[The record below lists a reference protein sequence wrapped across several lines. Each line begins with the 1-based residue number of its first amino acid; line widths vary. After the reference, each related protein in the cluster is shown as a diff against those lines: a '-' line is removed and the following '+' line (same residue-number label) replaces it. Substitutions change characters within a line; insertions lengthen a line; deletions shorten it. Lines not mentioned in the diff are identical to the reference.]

1 MANDDQADV
10 IDALVQVRN
19 TLGTVENG
27 LMLDEAVTG
36 QKLLGDSNTLR
47 SELLL
52 LNWAIAKLGGLTDQV
67 SPAKRD
73 QVAVSRA
80 AS

>member
-27 LMLDEAVTG
+27 LMLEEAVTG
-36 QKLLGDSNTLR
+36 QKLLGASNNVR

-52 LNWAIAKLGGLTDQV
+52 LNWAIAKLGGRTDQV